1 MLRGG
6 KSQAASKQNE
16 KKQSDAS
23 NNIALCHKRQVRA
36 QQVEFA
42 VLDNDND
49 NDNDDV
55 VVIVVDGCCAA
66 MKAVLGWNKKEEGI
80 QCLCFIHFA
89 PWATI
94 KRVARSVCCP

>member
-16 KKQSDAS
+16 KKQSGAS
-23 NNIALCHKRQVRA
+23 NSIAMRHRGQDRT

-49 NDNDDV
+49 DDDDDV
-55 VVIVVDGCCAA
+55 VVFVVDGCCTA
-66 MKAVLGWNKKEEGI
+66 MKEKLG
-80 QCLCFIHFA
+80 
-89 PWATI
+89 
-94 KRVARSVCCP
+94 